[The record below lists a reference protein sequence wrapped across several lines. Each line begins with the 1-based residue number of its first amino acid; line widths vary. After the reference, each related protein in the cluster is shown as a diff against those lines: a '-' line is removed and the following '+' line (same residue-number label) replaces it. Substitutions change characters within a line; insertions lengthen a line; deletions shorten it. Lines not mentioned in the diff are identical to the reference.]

1 MWKIC
6 GTLVGF
12 MPKPQIKTPVKAKNQ
27 NILGLRPKSKPEQ
40 NIQQKP

>member
-12 MPKPQIKTPVKAKNQ
+12 MPKPQIKTPVKAKYFGFKTK
-27 NILGLRPKSKPEQ
+27 I
-40 NIQQKP
+40 